1 MMTILFE
8 AEARAEARG
17 RAIGKAIG
25 ERNRIIEQV
34 RKKIAKNKSF
44 EQIVEECES
53 TREEIYPIYH
63 QLISRSNIQH

>member
-25 ERNRIIEQV
+25 ERSRIIEQV
-34 RKKIAKNKSF
+34 RKKIAKNKTF
-44 EQIVEECES
+44 EEIVEECES
-53 TREEIYPIYH
+53 TPAEIYPIYH
-63 QLISRSNIQH
+63 QLITKMNIQH